1 MSTKSLTTSEIVS
14 KTVRLSPFENFK
26 RRTLG
31 AISGLW
37 QRLLYLVELRS
48 ADGKYDHWGHNQ
60 VYGEVNSQAALAR
73 AHSEVYLEVL
83 RTPLRSLTNEA
94 ECGDDRACQQYPE
107 FSKLMVPTDVQGGSP
122 RHLSSVVLAVRLL
135 RTEAQ
140 QVSTRSSA

>member
-1 MSTKSLTTSEIVS
+1 M
-14 KTVRLSPFENFK
+14 
-26 RRTLG
+26 
-31 AISGLW
+31 
-37 QRLLYLVELRS
+37 VELRS

-60 VYGEVNSQAALAR
+60 VYGEVNSQAALGR

-83 RTPLRSLTNEA
+83 RTPLGNLVNEA
-94 ECGDDRACQQYPE
+94 KSEGGEVRQPYRE

-140 QVSTRSSA
+140 QASTRSSA